1 MPLIN
6 VKLIEGV
13 FTPKQKQ
20 EMIRKLTD
28 TMVSIEGENMRP
40 VTWVVVEEVKSGE
53 WGVGGN
59 PLITSDVKALAAG
72 NSKG

>member
-6 VKLIEGV
+6 VKVLEGV
-13 FTPKQKQ
+13 FAPRQKR

-28 TMVSIEGENMRP
+28 VVLSIEGEGARDR
-40 VTWVVVEEVKSGE
+40 TWVIIEEVKSGE

-59 PLITSDVKALAAG
+59 PVTTSQVKTHATKRLR
-72 NSKG
+72 S